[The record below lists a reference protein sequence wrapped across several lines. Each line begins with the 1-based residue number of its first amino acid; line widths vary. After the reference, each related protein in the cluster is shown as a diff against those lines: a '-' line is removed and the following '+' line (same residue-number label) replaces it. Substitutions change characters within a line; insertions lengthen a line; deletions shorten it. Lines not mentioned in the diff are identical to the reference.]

1 MIVEVDGQRV
11 DVPGDATPEEID
23 AISRQESATAKP
35 ATEPAPTKQTPIPA
49 AKPEPSLASL
59 VPPRAV
65 PQGLEDAA
73 AADAAKNAL
82 PAPTPEPQKAPGF
95 GDYMTGFARAA
106 QAGDHEAM
114 ADLAKRGRD
123 ALAATGAKPETISA
137 YDNWTGKTSEASG
150 DPGATLAQH
159 VGDVIT
165 HPAEKIATPL
175 AMGGKS
181 GLTLGLEPKVSAAIH
196 ALPKWL
202 VGQPIALTPD
212 EYAAAVAGKNG
223 YAERYGAIRDAIQ
236 KKYDDAREANPGA
249 FGVGQVG
256 VSLALPFPGAA
267 ARNASTAWKVA
278 KPALV
283 GAGVGG
289 LAGFGQA
296 KGDAG
301 EVAKK
306 TFEGAGLGGGIG
318 LVAGAIPEILR
329 GLGRGAPRAANK
341 SLGADRS
348 VMKKVSNPAAVGQ
361 EALDQG
367 VTLSNPEKAVQQ
379 AEELMDKAGQRM
391 AAVKTGTAVNAAPS
405 VQAPPADWFKGSV
418 ATDEAGAP
426 LLVHHGTNSSFTEF
440 KPQGDLG
447 VHFTPDKEVA
457 NSIAH
462 VRASEA
468 AKNQGTLRANG
479 VTQGSDT
486 PRVIDAYIRLRNPL
500 HTEDMGNWAP
510 SEVAEHLADKGV
522 ITNQEAARFF
532 GDAGR
537 SPDANRRMVSLLKS
551 KGYDGLVYNNAYE
564 GAGSSYAVF
573 DPAQIHIVKP
583 SSAAKT
589 RVALVPYEDVYA
601 DVKNQVID
609 PLRDPTYGGKMDP
622 VAGHVQDF
630 MDENW
635 LRTLNQQ
642 QGTKFNTVQEAIDA
656 GLKPGAGLQDMTLD
670 EAHRLRMG
678 MDKVSG
684 KPGWGANPDEVNKS
698 NALNEARNVLASHME
713 DAADKIGAGPEWK
726 AANQAYKK
734 AADIKKIASAGVSKH
749 AGNNAIPLRTAI
761 MTAGAIPAA
770 GHFLMSGHPGAAV
783 GALSAPALSWLA
795 ERYGPAATAHMLNL
809 AGKGASSPLLPQVAA
824 QAPKAVLPTM
834 TAQNAP
840 EPHAEGGEVAASA
853 MPGVNSWL
861 SGVDQNPKEDFVRSQ
876 TDAKYRKARGP
887 YAPDVAPS
895 VRPKE

>member
-35 ATEPAPTKQTPIPA
+35 APEPSPAKPAAAPPAEPA
-49 AKPEPSLASL
+49 PSLASL
-59 VPPRAV
+59 IPPRAV

-73 AADAAKNAL
+73 AEDAAKNA
-82 PAPTPEPQKAPGF
+82 PPVPVPEPQKTPGF
-95 GDYMTGFARAA
+95 GDYMTGFAHAA

-123 ALAATGAKPETISA
+123 ALAATGAKPETIAA
-137 YDNWTGKTSEASG
+137 YDNWTGKTSETSG
-150 DPGATLAQH
+150 TPDAALAQH

-165 HPAEKIATPL
+165 HPMDKLLHPL
-175 AMGGKS
+175 AMGAKS
-181 GLTLGLEPKVSAAIH
+181 GATLGLEPKISAAVH
-196 ALPKWL
+196 ALPRWL
-202 VGQPIALTPD
+202 VGQPLALSPD
-212 EYAAAVAGKNG
+212 EYKAAVAGKNG

-249 FGVGQVG
+249 FGVGQFG

-267 ARNASTAWKVA
+267 ARNASAAWKVG

-296 KGDAG
+296 KGDASD
-301 EVAKK
+301 VAKQ
-306 TFEGAGLGGGIG
+306 TLEGAGLGGGIG
-318 LVAGAIPEILR
+318 LAAGAIPEALKA
-329 GLGRGAPRAANK
+329 LGRGAPRAANK

-367 VTLSNPEKAVQQ
+367 VTLSNPEKAVRQ
-379 AEELMDKAGQRM
+379 AEDLMAQAGQRM
-391 AAVKTGTAVNAAPS
+391 QAVK
-405 VQAPPADWFKGSV
+405 
-418 ATDEAGAP
+418 AG
-426 LLVHHGTNSSFTEF
+426 N
-440 KPQGDLG
+440 
-447 VHFTPDKEVA
+447 
-457 NSIAH
+457 
-462 VRASEA
+462 
-468 AKNQGTLRANG
+468 
-479 VTQGSDT
+479 
-486 PRVIDAYIRLRNPL
+486 
-500 HTEDMGNWAP
+500 
-510 SEVAEHLADKGV
+510 
-522 ITNQEAARFF
+522 
-532 GDAGR
+532 
-537 SPDANRRMVSLLKS
+537 
-551 KGYDGLVYNNAYE
+551 
-564 GAGSSYAVF
+564 
-573 DPAQIHIVKP
+573 VK
-583 SSAAKT
+583 
-589 RVALVPYEDVYA
+589 VPYEDVYA

-642 QGTKFNTVQEAIDA
+642 QGTKFNTVQDAIDA

-698 NALNEARNVLASHME
+698 NALNEARNVLAGHME